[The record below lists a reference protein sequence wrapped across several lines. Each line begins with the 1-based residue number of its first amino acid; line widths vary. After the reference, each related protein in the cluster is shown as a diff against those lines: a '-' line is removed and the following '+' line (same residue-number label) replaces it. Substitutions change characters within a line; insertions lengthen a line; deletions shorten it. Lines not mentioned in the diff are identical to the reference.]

1 MQKGKLIERAEN
13 WKGRGYTGYVFST
26 PVTMDG
32 GTVYVGA
39 VVLET
44 SKNRF
49 YLHEVVD
56 SEGHIIKINSEGTPN
71 PTGLTSVDAT
81 GGIPSQN
88 TELSSVES
96 VLSSNSLSENRE
108 TVNSSLQTRG
118 DGAVRERDFSE
129 NIRTDANRKSSLRD
143 AVEASPDMYRQLS
156 NKQTIEQAQ
165 AIFDKGFAEVRSE
178 VEQALGAA
186 KAGQKLKPI
195 AMQIC
200 NVYRSRLIGQKMQDA
215 GITVIP
221 TLSWSDE
228 RSYDFCFDGLQ
239 QGGTVSVSTIGIKR
253 DEDAAAIWVS
263 GMNEAINRLKPKC
276 VVVYGGD
283 IGYEFPCKTVYIANH
298 NSERFRDVDIN

>member
-1 MQKGKLIERAEN
+1 
-13 WKGRGYTGYVFST
+13 
-26 PVTMDG
+26 MDG

-49 YLHEVVD
+49 YLHKVVD

-81 GGIPSQN
+81 GAIPSQN

-96 VLSSNSLSENRE
+96 VLSFNSLSENRE
-108 TVNSSLQTRG
+108 TVNSSLQMRG

-129 NIRTDANRKSSLRD
+129 NIRTDANRESSLRD

-186 KAGQKLKPI
+186 KAGQKLMPI
-195 AMQIC
+195 VMQIW

>member
-1 MQKGKLIERAEN
+1 
-13 WKGRGYTGYVFST
+13 
-26 PVTMDG
+26 MDG

-49 YLHEVVD
+49 YLHKVVD

-96 VLSSNSLSENRE
+96 VLSFNSLSENRE

-129 NIRTDANRKSSLRD
+129 NIRTDANRESSLRD

-283 IGYEFPCKTVYIANH
+283 IGYEFSCKTIYIANH